1 MREIE
6 GLVRKHVKAGYEYE
20 VFFQRVKK
28 TKVEVS
34 GGEVENL
41 SVSEEAGVGIRIL
54 KEGRLGFTYTT
65 TLTEESI
72 KEAVLRAT
80 EACDLQVPDPGNRF
94 LEELKISEAVSVFD
108 REGVD
113 APLEMKIDLVMGLE
127 RRAKETDPRIK
138 GVRKASLT
146 ESVVSVEVSN
156 SHGVSFGFEG
166 TFYSSMIATLG
177 VEGTD
182 QAMSWEFRGS
192 RKLKD
197 LDTEDMI
204 RSVVFKTVSQLNP
217 RPIKTKVMP
226 LVLFNEVSA
235 MILDAFKDM
244 FLGDS
249 LVKDKTLLK
258 DRAGEKVGSERLTLV
273 DDGTMEGGF
282 NTTPYDAEGVPRR
295 RNVII
300 DRGIF
305 KGFLH
310 SLYTATKSG
319 EEPTGNS
326 GRESFRSQ
334 PVSDTTNLFIEKGDV
349 PLETLLCAE
358 EEVFLVLDLMGLH
371 TVDPVSGEFSLGASG
386 MIYRGGK
393 PVHAVRGVTIAG
405 NILDLWDRIVM
416 VGEDLK
422 FFGGVG
428 SPSLLVRDIT
438 VGGS

>member
-6 GLVRKHVKAGYEYE
+6 GLVRKYVRAGYEYE
-20 VFFQRVKK
+20 VFFQRLKK

-41 SVSEEAGVGIRIL
+41 SVSEETGVGIRIL
-54 KEGRLGFTYTT
+54 REGRIGFSYTT

-72 KEAVLRAT
+72 KETVLRAT
-80 EACDLQVPDPGNRF
+80 EACDLQVRDPGNRF

-108 REGVD
+108 REGAE

-127 RRAKETDPRIK
+127 RKAKDMDPRIM

-146 ESVVSVEVSN
+146 ESLVSVEVSN
-156 SHGVSFGFEG
+156 SHGVRFGFDG
-166 TFYSSMIATLG
+166 TFYSSTIATLG

-182 QAMSWEFRGS
+182 QTMSWEFRGA
-192 RKLKD
+192 RRLKD
-197 LDTEDMI
+197 LDTEDMV

-217 RPIKTKVMP
+217 RPIKTRVMP
-226 LVLFNEVSA
+226 VVLFNDVSA

-249 LVKDKTLLK
+249 LVKGKTLLK
-258 DRAGEKVGSERLTLV
+258 DRVGERVSSEKVTVV

-295 RNVII
+295 RNIVIE
-300 DRGIF
+300 RGVF

-310 SLYTATKSG
+310 SLYTASRSG
-319 EEPTGNS
+319 EDPTGNS
-326 GRESFRSQ
+326 GRDSFRSQ

-349 PLETLLCAE
+349 PLEALLEAE

-386 MIYRGGK
+386 VIYKGGK
-393 PVHAVRGVTIAG
+393 PDHAVRGVTIAG